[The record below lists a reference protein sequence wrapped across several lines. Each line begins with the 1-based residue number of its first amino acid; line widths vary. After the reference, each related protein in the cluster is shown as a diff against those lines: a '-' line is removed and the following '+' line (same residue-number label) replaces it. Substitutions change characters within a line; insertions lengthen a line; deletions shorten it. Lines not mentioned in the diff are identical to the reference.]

1 MSPLLDQPAV
11 TKVANNTQ
19 TNCITEL
26 LPTRALER
34 AAFLDTYL
42 SEHKK
47 PIGPLHGIPISVKEH
62 VGMKGLDLNAGFV
75 AWVGTVAEEDAYI
88 LEILWKAGA
97 VFYARTTQP
106 QSLMHLETSSN
117 LYGWVT
123 LI

>member
-1 MSPLLDQPAV
+1 
-11 TKVANNTQ
+11 
-19 TNCITEL
+19 
-26 LPTRALER
+26 
-34 AAFLDTYL
+34 
-42 SEHKK
+42 
-47 PIGPLHGIPISVKEH
+47 
-62 VGMKGLDLNAGFV
+62 MKGLDLNAGFV